1 MQVHPTTSA
10 SGSYALR
17 FEHPVIAGAAVGGW
31 LNREEDQVAIAPVE
45 VGSGLQACRVSGVC
59 GSAFFYSRK
68 PWLYKFLSI
77 VSDLYVEVS
86 VEDGRWF
93 I

>member
-1 MQVHPTTSA
+1 MHPTISA

-45 VGSGLQACRVSGVC
+45 VNFQHSFVGFERFHTC
-59 GSAFFYSRK
+59 
-68 PWLYKFLSI
+68 
-77 VSDLYVEVS
+77 VSDDL
-86 VEDGRWF
+86 
-93 I
+93 